1 MTRKDFA
8 KLLTELTALAATYG
22 VDFHAAIVNAFTPL
36 AEKYGI
42 DFNPAPVDTLE
53 NPAPATPVKPAAPL
67 SVQVFGKPVTPP
79 PDVDKPANPDSAD
92 K

>member
-22 VDFHAAIVNAFTPL
+22 VDSYTAVVNAFTPL

-42 DFNPAPVDTLE
+42 DFVPA
-53 NPAPATPVKPAAPL
+53 
-67 SVQVFGKPVTPP
+67 
-79 PDVDKPANPDSAD
+79 SA
-92 K
+92 